1 MRRALLPAAVLLIP
15 FTLPRASGAQQLEFT
30 IDRVDPVSS
39 TVFAT
44 DASGQ
49 QLQFHLPPKAFVG
62 KRFDADL
69 SPSGQ
74 GERFSARGEPNAQL
88 TGESPRG
95 FRGGGPP
102 SRPQRP
108 SREDRGP
115 AAAAQ
120 QEDLEYQITQVDG
133 TPDGFRV
140 IARGKAGRQIV
151 FLVHADVWRGYRF
164 TVDAEKLRG
173 GGTFDLT
180 APNASDLRN
189 CCTLISGG

>member
-15 FTLPRASGAQQLEFT
+15 VALPCASGAQKLEFT
-30 IDRVDPVSS
+30 VDRVDPVSS

-44 DASGQ
+44 DSSGQ

-69 SPSGQ
+69 SSVAQ
-74 GERFSARGEPNAQL
+74 GNRFSAHGEPNAQM

-108 SREDRGP
+108 SREDRGQ
-115 AAAAQ
+115 AGSAQ
-120 QEDLEYQITQVDG
+120 QGDLEYQVAQVDG
-133 TPDGFRV
+133 TPEGFRV
-140 IARGKAGRQIV
+140 VARGKAGRQII
-151 FLVHADVWRGYRF
+151 FMVHADAWRGYKF
-164 TVDAEKLRG
+164 TVDADKLRG

-180 APNASDLRN
+180 APNASEMTN